1 MDIIEKASDAINQGQ
16 LVAMPTE
23 TVYGLAANAEDE
35 AACQKIYQRK
45 KRPSANPLIVHVSSF
60 IEAQNI
66 AVFNQ
71 DARLIASLWPGPVT
85 MVLPKKPDAKL
96 ADCVTAGLD
105 TVAIRIP
112 AHEIAL
118 KLLKVCG
125 RPLAAPSANI
135 SGMLSPT
142 RQAHVENYFSSESMI
157 ILPDN
162 HTSDG
167 QSETGKYG
175 LESTIID
182 LTTDEPTI
190 LRYGFITPDLVESIL
205 GKSVAHGTKGSEGS
219 EVKAPGM
226 AFKHYSPVT
235 KILINA
241 EQVNKNQIGLEFGA
255 SSLDNIYNSHTLN
268 LSAKGDMIEAASNL
282 FAMLHELDEYAIAN
296 NISQIVV
303 ARVPLEGIGLAI
315 NDRLGR
321 AAQ

>member
-35 AACQKIYQRK
+35 AACQKIYEQK

-85 MVLPKKPDAKL
+85 MVLPKKPGTKL

-112 AHEIAL
+112 AHEMAL
-118 KLLKVCG
+118 KLLKACG

-142 RQAHVENYFSSESMI
+142 RQAHVENYFGGENMI

-162 HTSDG
+162 HSSDG
-167 QSETGKYG
+167 QSETCKCG

-182 LTTDEPTI
+182 ITTDEPTI
-190 LRYGFITPDLVESIL
+190 LRYGFITPDLIESIL
-205 GKSVAHGTKGSEGS
+205 GKSVAHGTKGSD
-219 EVKAPGM
+219 VKAPGM

-235 KILINA
+235 KISINA
-241 EQVNKNQIGLEFGA
+241 EQVNKNEIGLEFGA

-282 FAMLHELDEYAIAN
+282 FAMLHQLDEYAIAN

-303 ARVPLEGIGLAI
+303 ARVPQEGIGLAI

-321 AAQ
+321 AATSQ